1 MSAVHASSPVMENV
15 ARFPWHL
22 RYVIILTGVGAG
34 GESGRGDSALGVKMK
49 VKALALILPLAFALP
64 AVADEVV
71 LRNGAILSGIVREEG
86 DKVVLQLDFGT
97 MTFGKSD
104 VRSVRKSDD
113 PLKEFEQ
120 RLASA
125 TNAKSTFELATWAR
139 EKGLT
144 SRSNELLRK
153 GISLDPAHEGARRAP

>member
-71 LRNGAILSGIVREEG
+71 LRNGAILSGNVREER
-86 DKVVLQLDFGT
+86 DKGGPHLDLGAKT
-97 MTFGKSD
+97 
-104 VRSVRKSDD
+104 
-113 PLKEFEQ
+113 
-120 RLASA
+120 LA
-125 TNAKSTFELATWAR
+125 E
-139 EKGLT
+139 
-144 SRSNELLRK
+144 
-153 GISLDPAHEGARRAP
+153 D